1 MMVHAFNLSLWEVER
16 EVSLV
21 CIATFSTATAM
32 ERDFFSNQ
40 NKIGARGLG
49 VVVHSFNHWEVEVG
63 GPLSPRPA

>member
-32 ERDFFSNQ
+32 ERDFLKSKQ
-40 NKIGARGLG
+40 DWSRGLG
-49 VVVHSFNHWEVEVG
+49 VVVYSFNHWGVEVG
-63 GPLSPRPA
+63 VPLSPRPA